1 MRSLADDRSIVIKKA
16 DKGYCLVVW
25 DRNDYLREAEK
36 QLKDQNVYRKVAFK
50 DKTLSQLV
58 DCSNRF
64 FRNLKMKGHIT
75 EKELKY
81 FSYEFRKICNL
92 GKLYL
97 LPKIH
102 KSLENGPRIP
112 VISDCGIPTEKGS
125 EFLDHHLKP
134 VMQSGKSYIKDSG
147 HFLEKIKT
155 LGCLPDNAILVTADV
170 VGLYPSIPHQAGFI
184 ALKEA
189 LDKSLSEKIPTD
201 DLIRMAEFVLSNSD
215 TFQQIS
221 GTAVSTK
228 FAPPY
233 ACIYMDQVEQKFL
246 PTQINQPL
254 IWLRY
259 IDDIFFIWTHGE
271 KEPERFMSS
280 FDSFTH
286 NLKFTYE
293 SSKKKYHS

>member
-16 DKGYCLVVW
+16 DKGSCIVVW
-25 DRNDYLREAEK
+25 DRNDYLREAGK

-81 FSYEFRKICNL
+81 FSYEFKKSCNL

-97 LPKIH
+97 LPKVH
-102 KSLENGPRIP
+102 KSLENVPGRP
-112 VISDCGIPTEKGS
+112 VISNFGTPAEKVS

-134 VMQSGKSYIKDSG
+134 VMQSGKSYIKDSE

-155 LGCLPDNAILVTADV
+155 LGCISDNAITVTVDV
-170 VGLYPSIPHQAGFI
+170 VGLYPSIPHQAGLI

-189 LDKSLSEKIPTD
+189 LDKILSKKIPSD
-201 DLIRMAEFVLSNSD
+201 DLIKMAEFVLSNNFFEFNSD

-221 GTAVSTK
+221 GTAIGTK
-228 FAPPY
+228 FA
-233 ACIYMDQVEQKFL
+233 L
-246 PTQINQPL
+246 P
-254 IWLRY
+254 
-259 IDDIFFIWTHGE
+259 
-271 KEPERFMSS
+271 
-280 FDSFTH
+280 
-286 NLKFTYE
+286 
-293 SSKKKYHS
+293 